1 MRLDSFGCMA
11 GILEFPQVP
20 HDLGEI
26 VVRVVV
32 VGTAHLGLTRVLAPV
47 GSLGTLARYPQP
59 GDISLAGDA
68 HGAEV
73 LCLVVELDGVLPDT
87 LPVLC
92 SSSGGST
99 TTIACPRVAIAVL
112 VLTLH
117 CPEAAGEEQQ
127 CASPSPHGYA
137 R

>member
-1 MRLDSFGCMA
+1 MA

-73 LCLVVELDGVLPDT
+73 LCLVVELDGVLPGT

-92 SSSGGST
+92 SSNSS
-99 TTIACPRVAIAVL
+99 TTIACPRVAIL
-112 VLTLH
+112 ILSLH
-117 CPEAAGEEQQ
+117 CPETAGEEQQ
-127 CASPSPHGYA
+127 CTGPSPHGYT
-137 R
+137 RCLSLREGVRLGL